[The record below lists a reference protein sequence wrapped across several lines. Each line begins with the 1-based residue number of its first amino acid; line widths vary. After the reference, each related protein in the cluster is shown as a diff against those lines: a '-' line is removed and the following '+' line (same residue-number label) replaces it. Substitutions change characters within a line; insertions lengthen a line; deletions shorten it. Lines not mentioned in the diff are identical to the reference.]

1 MDKNKGM
8 EESALFVMDGVEA
21 THDGMQYGTPKSS
34 ERKRQ
39 TL

>member
-21 THDGMQYGTPKSS
+21 THDGMQYGTPKKF
-34 ERKRQ
+34 RKKRQ